1 MHKQQKETMN
11 KLDFIKNTFASQK
24 TIKKMKSQL
33 QNWRKCFQILYP
45 IWDLHW
51 QYRKN
56 SYNLNF
62 KKTNDP
68 IQKWMKAL
76 NRHFSKEDLKMLC
89 IWQDAA
95 ISLQRETVLDK
106 KGRTCDTHY
115 DSIVK
120 KKHKIRLNKNAKKV
134 RIHKLQTKQ

>member
-1 MHKQQKETMN
+1 M
-11 KLDFIKNTFASQK
+11 
-24 TIKKMKSQL
+24 
-33 QNWRKCFQILYP
+33 
-45 IWDLHW
+45 
-51 QYRKN
+51 
-56 SYNLNF
+56 NF

-89 IWQDAA
+89 IWQDVA
-95 ISLQRETVLDK
+95 ISLQRETVVDK

-120 KKHKIRLNKNAKKV
+120 KKQKIRLNKNVKKV

>member
-45 IWDLHW
+45 IWDLLW

-120 KKHKIRLNKNAKKV
+120 KTENKV
-134 RIHKLQTKQ
+134 E

>member
-24 TIKKMKSQL
+24 SIKKMKSQL

-120 KKHKIRLNKNAKKV
+120 KHKIRLNKNAKKV

>member
-120 KKHKIRLNKNAKKV
+120 KKTQNKV
-134 RIHKLQTKQ
+134 E

>member
-120 KKHKIRLNKNAKKV
+120 KN
-134 RIHKLQTKQ
+134 TK